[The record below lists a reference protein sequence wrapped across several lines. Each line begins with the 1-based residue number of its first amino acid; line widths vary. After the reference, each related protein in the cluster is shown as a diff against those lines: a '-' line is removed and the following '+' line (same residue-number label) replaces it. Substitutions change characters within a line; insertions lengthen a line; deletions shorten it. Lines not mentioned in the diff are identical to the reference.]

1 MELGVD
7 ISALNAVYLRNVP
20 PTPANY
26 AQRSGRAGRSGQAA
40 LVVTYCAAQS
50 PHDQHYFGKPQEM
63 VSGIVRPP
71 ALELANRD
79 LIESHLHAVWL
90 AESGQNLKEDIPHV
104 LDLSIAH
111 LPIRK
116 EIEVNLSA
124 SDLAKRAIVAM
135 LRILESVSAELND
148 SNAPW
153 AADRDAFAAAV
164 SAAAPGRF
172 SSAFERWRQLYLS
185 AHAQLMEANRK
196 SEMHGLSS
204 GERRDAKL
212 AQAQANE
219 QLALL
224 EKGRSTGGSDFYTY
238 RYLAT
243 EGFLPGYNFPRLPIY
258 AYVPALGAGGPKAA
272 YLQRARFLA
281 IAEFGPRS
289 LIYHEGR
296 AFRVHKA
303 KLSPEQRNADGGRLA
318 TKTLFVCEQC
328 GAAHDAEPERCHV
341 CNSNMGGVN
350 AIRNIVR
357 IDNVE
362 TKPAERITANDEDR
376 QRQGF
381 EIQTVF
387 SWPRRD
393 GRFDVS
399 SAIAQDEHGP
409 ILRIDYA
416 PGATISRVNKGLRRR
431 KEKSLL
437 GFGIEPASGRWVGS
451 PEEANDGDA
460 DHAPPDSAGAQRIVP
475 IVEDNKNAALFRLA
489 VEPRS
494 MVTTTTLQHAFTRGL
509 ETVFQLEEGE
519 TLTEPVPNRDNRKA
533 ILAFEATEGGAG
545 VLTRLVSEPKRL
557 ADVAKSALGLMH
569 FQNLDHAIS
578 TGDPA
583 SLTEDPNAQCV
594 KGCYRCL
601 LSYYNQP
608 DHEHIDRTDPELLET
623 LLRLARAN
631 VIPTVVKQPN
641 ATDSLTAR
649 INGGHVPDP
658 DPNPLLVGDTS
669 FPLVWRSHL
678 VVASEIAP
686 TPEQQSAL
694 EALGFSVV
702 HIDKKSGEPPA
713 ELVRLLGVQ

>member
-1 MELGVD
+1 MPNPAK
-7 ISALNAVYLRNVP
+7 ISKN
-20 PTPANY
+20 
-26 AQRSGRAGRSGQAA
+26 
-40 LVVTYCAAQS
+40 
-50 PHDQHYFGKPQEM
+50 
-63 VSGIVRPP
+63 
-71 ALELANRD
+71 
-79 LIESHLHAVWL
+79 
-90 AESGQNLKEDIPHV
+90 IPHV
-104 LDLSIAH
+104 LDLGIAH

-116 EIEVNLSA
+116 EIEANLSA
-124 SDLAKRAIVAM
+124 GDLVKRSSVAM
-135 LRILESVSAELND
+135 LRILESVSAELNA

-153 AADRDAFAAAV
+153 AGDRDAFVGAV

-172 SSAFERWRQLYLS
+172 SFAFERWRQLYLS

-204 GERRDAKL
+204 TERRDAKL

-341 CNSNMGGVN
+341 CNANMGGVN

-393 GRFDVS
+393 GRFDVT

-451 PEEANDGDA
+451 PEEGANDGDA
-460 DHAPPDSAGAQRIVP
+460 DQAPPDSAAAQRIVP
-475 IVEDNKNAALFRLA
+475 IVEDNKNAALLRLA

-494 MVTTTTLQHAFTRGL
+494 TVTTTTLQHAFTRGL

-533 ILAFEATEGGAG
+533 ILAFEATEGGAE
-545 VLTRLVSEPKRL
+545 VLTRLVLEPKRL

-569 FQNLDHAIS
+569 FQNLDLAIS
-578 TGDPA
+578 TGDP
-583 SLTEDPNAQCV
+583 SKLTEDPNAQCV

-608 DHEHIDRTDPELLET
+608 DHEQIDRTDPELLET
-623 LLRLARAN
+623 LLRLARAS
-631 VIPTVVKQPN
+631 VIPTLAKQPS
-641 ATDSLTAR
+641 ATDGANAR
-649 INGGHVPDP
+649 INGGRVPDP
-658 DPNPLLVGDTS
+658 DPNPLQVGDTS
-669 FPLVWRSHL
+669 FVLVWRSHL
-678 VVASEIAP
+678 VVASETEL
-686 TPEQQSAL
+686 TPEQRAAL
-694 EALGFSVV
+694 EDLGFSVV
-702 HIDKKSGEPPA
+702 HVENTSSEPSA
-713 ELVRLLGVQ
+713 ELLRLLGVQQ

>member
-1 MELGVD
+1 
-7 ISALNAVYLRNVP
+7 
-20 PTPANY
+20 
-26 AQRSGRAGRSGQAA
+26 
-40 LVVTYCAAQS
+40 
-50 PHDQHYFGKPQEM
+50 
-63 VSGIVRPP
+63 
-71 ALELANRD
+71 
-79 LIESHLHAVWL
+79 
-90 AESGQNLKEDIPHV
+90 
-104 LDLSIAH
+104 
-111 LPIRK
+111 
-116 EIEVNLSA
+116 
-124 SDLAKRAIVAM
+124 
-135 LRILESVSAELND
+135 
-148 SNAPW
+148 
-153 AADRDAFAAAV
+153 
-164 SAAAPGRF
+164 
-172 SSAFERWRQLYLS
+172 
-185 AHAQLMEANRK
+185 
-196 SEMHGLSS
+196 
-204 GERRDAKL
+204 
-212 AQAQANE
+212 
-219 QLALL
+219 
-224 EKGRSTGGSDFYTY
+224 
-238 RYLAT
+238 LAT

-328 GAAHDAEPERCHV
+328 GAAHDSEPERCHV
-341 CNSNMGGVN
+341 CNANMGGVN
-350 AIRNIVR
+350 PIRNIVR

-393 GRFDVS
+393 GRFDVT

-460 DHAPPDSAGAQRIVP
+460 DQAPPDSAAPQRIVP

-557 ADVAKSALGLMH
+557 ADVARSALGLMH
-569 FQNLDHAIS
+569 FQNLDFAIG

-583 SLTEDPNAQCV
+583 DLVEDANAQCV

-631 VIPTVVKQPN
+631 VIPMVVKQPN
-641 ATDSLTAR
+641 NTNSLNAR
-649 INGGHVPDP
+649 INGAGVPDP
-658 DPNPLLVGDTS
+658 DPNPLLVAGTS

-678 VVASEIAP
+678 VVASEIAL
-686 TPEQQSAL
+686 TPEQRSAL

-702 HIDKKSGEPPA
+702 HIDNNSSEAPA
-713 ELVRLLGVQ
+713 ELVRLLGVRQ

>member
-1 MELGVD
+1 
-7 ISALNAVYLRNVP
+7 
-20 PTPANY
+20 
-26 AQRSGRAGRSGQAA
+26 
-40 LVVTYCAAQS
+40 
-50 PHDQHYFGKPQEM
+50 
-63 VSGIVRPP
+63 
-71 ALELANRD
+71 
-79 LIESHLHAVWL
+79 
-90 AESGQNLKEDIPHV
+90 
-104 LDLSIAH
+104 
-111 LPIRK
+111 
-116 EIEVNLSA
+116 
-124 SDLAKRAIVAM
+124 
-135 LRILESVSAELND
+135 
-148 SNAPW
+148 
-153 AADRDAFAAAV
+153 
-164 SAAAPGRF
+164 
-172 SSAFERWRQLYLS
+172 
-185 AHAQLMEANRK
+185 
-196 SEMHGLSS
+196 
-204 GERRDAKL
+204 
-212 AQAQANE
+212 
-219 QLALL
+219 
-224 EKGRSTGGSDFYTY
+224 
-238 RYLAT
+238 
-243 EGFLPGYNFPRLPIY
+243 
-258 AYVPALGAGGPKAA
+258 
-272 YLQRARFLA
+272 
-281 IAEFGPRS
+281 
-289 LIYHEGR
+289 
-296 AFRVHKA
+296 
-303 KLSPEQRNADGGRLA
+303 
-318 TKTLFVCEQC
+318 
-328 GAAHDAEPERCHV
+328 
-341 CNSNMGGVN
+341 MGGVN

-387 SWPRRD
+387 AWPRRD
-393 GRFDVS
+393 GRFDVT

-409 ILRIDYA
+409 IMRIDYA

-451 PEEANDGDA
+451 PEDASDGDA
-460 DHAPPDSAGAQRIVP
+460 DNAPPDSAAPQRIVP

-569 FQNLDHAIS
+569 FQNLDLAIS

-641 ATDSLTAR
+641 DRGPDRANQRRTCARSRSESLARRRHVVPPRVALPSSRGIGNRTHTRTAVSAGSSWLFR
-649 INGGHVPDP
+649 C
-658 DPNPLLVGDTS
+658 
-669 FPLVWRSHL
+669 SH
-678 VVASEIAP
+678 
-686 TPEQQSAL
+686 
-694 EALGFSVV
+694 
-702 HIDKKSGEPPA
+702 
-713 ELVRLLGVQ
+713 